1 MNKKEM
7 LILSLIMSVVL
18 NIFFLYDVYK
28 MIQRSDIARA
38 YINEL
43 EEQVG
48 DDLMDTVGSGDAYAD
63 YYHY

>member
-7 LILSLIMSVVL
+7 LILSLIVSVVL
-18 NIFFLYDVYK
+18 NIFFLYDVHK

-48 DDLMDTVGSGDAYAD
+48 DELMDTVGSGDAYAN

>member
-7 LILSLIMSVVL
+7 LILSLIVSVVL
-18 NIFFLYDVYK
+18 NIFFLYDVHK
-28 MIQRSDIARA
+28 MIQRSDIARS

-43 EEQVG
+43 EEQIG
-48 DDLMDTVGSGDAYAD
+48 DNLMDTVGSGDAYAD

>member
-7 LILSLIMSVVL
+7 LILSLIVSVLL

-43 EEQVG
+43 EEQIG
-48 DDLMDTVGSGDAYAD
+48 DELMDTVGSGDAYTNYYD
-63 YYHY
+63 Y

>member
-1 MNKKEM
+1 M
-7 LILSLIMSVVL
+7 LILSLIVSVLL

-43 EEQVG
+43 EEQIG
-48 DDLMDTVGSGDAYAD
+48 DELMDTVGSGDAYTNYYD
-63 YYHY
+63 Y